1 MSTVVFDMSL
11 SVDGYVTA
19 ANQSREEPLGEGG
32 TRLHEWAR
40 DATGQ
45 DVLARGLEAL
55 GAVICGR
62 RTYDDSLPA
71 WNADGPTGD
80 ARVPVFVV
88 THSPPPDPP
97 DGGVYTFATGVDD
110 ALAQAREAAAGKTV
124 CVMGGPTVGNQYL
137 RAGLVDE
144 LSIHLAPVLF
154 GDGTRLSEVLPAHI
168 RLEPIEHIP
177 SARAVHL
184 RYNVVRPS

>member
-1 MSTVVFDMSL
+1 MSKVVFDMSM

-19 ANQSREEPLGEGG
+19 ANQAREEPLGEGG
-32 TRLHEWAR
+32 TRLHEWAW

-45 DVLARGLEAL
+45 DVLASGLE
-55 GAVICGR
+55 
-62 RTYDDSLPA
+62 
-71 WNADGPTGD
+71 
-80 ARVPVFVV
+80 
-88 THSPPPDPP
+88 
-97 DGGVYTFATGVDD
+97 
-110 ALAQAREAAAGKTV
+110 ALAQARETAAGKTV
-124 CVMGGPTVGNQYL
+124 CVMGGPAVGNQYL

-177 SARAVHL
+177 SASAMHL
-184 RYNVVRPS
+184 RYEVVRPS